1 MTCSFPPMLYLANPP
16 NGLGR
21 QFSKAPSVISH
32 NLQSIFCNHPC
43 VNPFVYVLL
52 VLISTFQAVFDWSPK
67 GELDLLAWH
76 SSSIK
81 LLYLTP
87 AAVRWYILSRDP
99 SLSSCITSSLGR
111 QILNMASVIWTNI
124 NRFTSTA
131 KYEADRGSLNIE
143 ARKNLLLT
151 VSVKMVR
158 VVFQYF
164 M

>member
-1 MTCSFPPMLYLANPP
+1 MTLAE
-16 NGLGR
+16 
-21 QFSKAPSVISH
+21 QFSKAPVIIF
-32 NLQSIFCNHPC
+32 NQSSAITHAWI
-43 VNPFVYVLL
+43 LL
-52 VLISTFQAVFDWSPK
+52 STYCWYLFLYFRQFLISRQKGNLIYLRDTAQA
-67 GELDLLAWH
+67 L
-76 SSSIK
+76 K

-151 VSVKMVR
+151 ISVKMVR
-158 VVFQYF
+158 VVIEYF
-164 M
+164 T